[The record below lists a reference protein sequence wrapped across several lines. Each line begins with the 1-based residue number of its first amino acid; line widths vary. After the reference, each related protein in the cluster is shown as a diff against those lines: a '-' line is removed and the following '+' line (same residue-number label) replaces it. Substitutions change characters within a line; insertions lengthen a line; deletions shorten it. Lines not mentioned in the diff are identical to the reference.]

1 MSSTTDRLNLYEA
14 ILDLIAKSRAETGD
28 PSLAESVERVIIES
42 QMRDLEQEILDLP
55 GALEP
60 WLVRRRR
67 WDN

>member
-1 MSSTTDRLNLYEA
+1 MSSTTDRLKLYEA
-14 ILDLIAKSRAETGD
+14 ILDLIEKKRAETGD
-28 PSLAESVERVIIES
+28 PSLAESVESVILES
-42 QMRDLEQEILDLP
+42 QIKALEQEILETP

>member
-1 MSSTTDRLNLYEA
+1 MSSTTDRLKLYEA
-14 ILDLIAKSRAETGD
+14 ILDLIEQKRTETGD
-28 PSLAESVERVIIES
+28 PSLAESVESVIVES
-42 QMRDLEQEILDLP
+42 QIHDLEQEILEKP

>member
-1 MSSTTDRLNLYEA
+1 MSSTTDRLKLYEA
-14 ILDLIAKSRAETGD
+14 ILDLIEQKRAETGD
-28 PSLAESVERVIIES
+28 PALAESIESAIIES
-42 QMRDLEQEILDLP
+42 QLRDLEQEILDKP